1 MRFLHASFP
10 AAVFGC
16 LLTAPAAFAAG
27 STEDKPLNLPQD
39 DAGAAQ
45 AAQGASGGSLVRMIF
60 GLLLVLGLIYGLH
73 WFLKKIK
80 QSKESTAS
88 GPGLETI
95 ASLPLGTNRSLHL
108 VRVGGE
114 IVLLGAAEHAV
125 TPIRRYSE
133 AEAAAL
139 GLVDDTTPRAA
150 TLADLEPTPA
160 AAPKGF
166 MEILR
171 SKTVVK

>member
-27 STEDKPLNLPQD
+27 STEDKPLNLPTD

-60 GLLLVLGLIYGLH
+60 GLALVLGLIYGLH

-80 QSKESTAS
+80 QSKESTTS

-95 ASLPLGTNRSLHL
+95 ATLSLGT
-108 VRVGGE
+108 
-114 IVLLGAAEHAV
+114 
-125 TPIRRYSE
+125 
-133 AEAAAL
+133 
-139 GLVDDTTPRAA
+139 
-150 TLADLEPTPA
+150 EPL
-160 AAPKGF
+160 AAPGA
-166 MEILR
+166 R
-171 SKTVVK
+171 RW

>member
-1 MRFLHASFP
+1 MRFLHASLP

-16 LLTAPAAFAAG
+16 LLTAPAALAAG
-27 STEDKPLNLPQD
+27 SSEDQKLNFKD
-39 DAGAAQ
+39 DAAATE

-60 GLLLVLGLIYGLH
+60 GLALVLGLIYGLH

-80 QSKESTAS
+80 QSKESAS
-88 GPGLETI
+88 AGTGMDSI
-95 ASLPLGTNRSLHL
+95 ASLSLGTNRSLHL
-108 VRVGGE
+108 VRVGRE

-133 AEAAAL
+133 ADAKAL
-139 GLVDDTTPRAA
+139 GLMEDDTPRAA

-166 MEILR
+166 IEILR